1 MKKVIEELQL
11 ELSKLVEL
19 KLQVEACLSL
29 APEGTLQIS
38 TINGTTRFYKG
49 PESERSYLS
58 LSSKEIISLG
68 NKRYHLEVLRN
79 TKRRIKALENC
90 LSSLTVYNDIKTNFT
105 IYNEQPDK
113 IRPYITPLQDTNEDY
128 AKKWQAKKYRGLG
141 GSNYSFRTQRGEYVK
156 SKSELI
162 IADRLYLK
170 DIPYHY
176 EVPLS
181 LDPLNTY
188 YPDFYVLNKRTRKAY
203 FWEHFGKMDD
213 PVYCKN
219 ALGKIETYAFNGYII
234 GENLIASFE
243 SSAYTINTN
252 HLDLLIEKYFK

>member
-1 MKKVIEELQL
+1 MKKVIEKLQL
-11 ELSKLVEL
+11 ELKKLVEL

-38 TINGTTRFYKG
+38 TINGKTRFYKG
-49 PESERSYLS
+49 PDSGKRYLS

-90 LSSLTVYNDIKTNFT
+90 LRNLATYDGAKPTFT

-113 IRPYITPLQDTNEDY
+113 IRPYITPLKDTNEDY

-141 GSNYSFRTQRGEYVK
+141 SDDYSFRTQRDEFVK

-162 IADRLYLK
+162 IADRLHLNN
-170 DIPYHY
+170 IPYHY

-181 LDPLNTY
+181 LDSLNTY
-188 YPDFYVLNKRTRKAY
+188 HPDFYVLNKRTRKAY
-203 FWEHFGKMDD
+203 FWEHFGRMDD
-213 PVYCKN
+213 PVYCEK
-219 ALGKIETYAFNGYII
+219 ALRKIETYAYNGYII
-234 GENLIASFE
+234 GENLIATFE
-243 SSAYTINTN
+243 SSKYSICTN
-252 HLDLLIEKYFK
+252 HLDLIIDKYFK